1 MNDRAMSGQDASAS
15 ASTVVGHRG
24 YIVSRPLFGDRTAQ
38 HVQNLVVREH
48 ARRHGLTFLLSATE
62 YAMPHCYMMLEDL
75 VAGAGRDHSGIIL
88 FSLFALPRRAE
99 RRQVMI
105 RRVLEA
111 GGRLDAA
118 LEDLTLTAPADIERW
133 EDLWR
138 IRDAL
143 GGTGGHIHMATGP
156 E

>member
-1 MNDRAMSGQDASAS
+1 MSD
-15 ASTVVGHRG
+15 GHRG
-24 YIVSRPLFGDRTAQ
+24 YIVSRPLFGERTAQ

-48 ARRHGLTFLLSATE
+48 ARRHRLAFLLSATE

-75 VAGAGRDHSGIIL
+75 VAGTGRDHGGIIL

-99 RRQVMI
+99 RRQTMI
-105 RRVLEA
+105 RRVLDA

-118 LEDLTLTAPADIERW
+118 LEDLVLTTPADAERW

-143 GGTGGHIHMATGP
+143 GGTGGHTPATDGA